1 MKKLFKMNVLYSFL
15 VILYISIFSFIGILI
30 INTKIAF
37 SYSTS
42 SSQKTFPKER
52 PHNLKKLEESVNTI
66 FNMVHKEGG
75 KTVGNIKQTKLMKNE
90 TLHTMLLRINFD
102 NDNIIKI
109 ISSIQMLSNSK
120 DILKALPTGMRVS
133 YSNNSKII
141 GGALKL
147 SYNKTKDLFIWQNN
161 DNNYNARIVFRPTR
175 LKKTYT
181 TGAIKSS
188 FYNSAIEAGIPE
200 NTLFEMVKLL
210 GFSVDFQR
218 DIREGD
224 TFEVLF
230 SKQIDVLD
238 DKVIDT
244 MPIRYLSIT
253 LSGNKEKF
261 FEFKD
266 KDGYI
271 RYYDEQGKSSRRT
284 LMKTPINGAR
294 LSSRYGNRKHP
305 ILDYNKM
312 HRGVDFS
319 APVGT
324 PIFAS
329 GDGII
334 EKAGWNGSYGRYIR
348 IRHNG
353 AYKTAYAHLSGFNK
367 NIKVGQRI
375 SQGKVIG
382 YVGSSGRSTGP
393 HLHYEVLL
401 NNQQINPM
409 KVKLPSGK
417 NISKNDLNNFK
428 AHINK
433 IISDKIVL
441 AKKNLTKT
449 FADQKIS
456 HNNIKSYLN

>member
-1 MKKLFKMNVLYSFL
+1 
-15 VILYISIFSFIGILI
+15 
-30 INTKIAF
+30 
-37 SYSTS
+37 
-42 SSQKTFPKER
+42 
-52 PHNLKKLEESVNTI
+52 
-66 FNMVHKEGG
+66 MVHKEGG
-75 KTVGNIKQTKLMKNE
+75 KAVSNIKQTKLMKNE

-102 NDNIIKI
+102 IDNIIKI
-109 ISSIQMLSNSK
+109 ISSIQKLPNSK

-147 SYNKTKDLFIWQNN
+147 RYNKTKDLFIWQNY
-161 DNNYNARIVFRPTR
+161 DYSYNARIVLRPT
-175 LKKTYT
+175 KFEKTYA
-181 TGAIKSS
+181 TGSIKSS
-188 FYNSAIEAGIPE
+188 FYKSAIEAGIPE

-244 MPIRYLSIT
+244 MPMRFLSIT
-253 LSGNKEKF
+253 LSGKKETF

-266 KDGYI
+266 KDGYT
-271 RYYDEQGKSSRRT
+271 RYYDEQGKSSIRT

-305 ILDYNKM
+305 ILGYNKM

-334 EKAGWNGSYGRYIR
+334 EIEPLNGPIGQKVKVAQLATTYGSEVPL
-348 IRHNG
+348 
-353 AYKTAYAHLSGFNK
+353 AKTIDGFVRPIDGSIPAPDNRTVLLSGFLE
-367 NIKVGQRI
+367 
-375 SQGKVIG
+375 
-382 YVGSSGRSTGP
+382 GSNVKSVDELVSGIDQSRA
-393 HLHYEVLL
+393 YE
-401 NNQQINPM
+401 IN
-409 KVKLPSGK
+409 VK
-417 NISKNDLNNFK
+417 F
-428 AHINK
+428 
-433 IISDKIVL
+433 VTT
-441 AKKNLTKT
+441 AKEIDEATASLMRMP
-449 FADQKIS
+449 Q
-456 HNNIKSYLN
+456 

>member
-1 MKKLFKMNVLYSFL
+1 MKKLFKMNALYSFL

-230 SKQIDVLD
+230 SKKIDVLD

>member
-1 MKKLFKMNVLYSFL
+1 MKKLFKMNALYSFL

-175 LKKTYT
+175 LKKTYI

>member
-1 MKKLFKMNVLYSFL
+1 MKKLFKMNALYSFL

-230 SKQIDVLD
+230 SKKIDVLD

-441 AKKNLTKT
+441 AKQNLTKT

>member
-1 MKKLFKMNVLYSFL
+1 MKKLFKMNALYSFL

>member
-1 MKKLFKMNVLYSFL
+1 MKKLFKINALYSFL

-90 TLHTMLLRINFD
+90 TLHNMLLRINFD

-175 LKKTYT
+175 LKKTYI

>member
-1 MKKLFKMNVLYSFL
+1 MK
-15 VILYISIFSFIGILI
+15 
-30 INTKIAF
+30 
-37 SYSTS
+37 
-42 SSQKTFPKER
+42 
-52 PHNLKKLEESVNTI
+52 
-66 FNMVHKEGG
+66 
-75 KTVGNIKQTKLMKNE
+75 
-90 TLHTMLLRINFD
+90 
-102 NDNIIKI
+102 
-109 ISSIQMLSNSK
+109 
-120 DILKALPTGMRVS
+120 VS

-147 SYNKTKDLFIWQNN
+147 RYNKTKDLFIWQNY
-161 DNNYNARIVFRPTR
+161 DYSYNARIVLRPT
-175 LKKTYT
+175 KFEKTYA
-181 TGAIKSS
+181 TGSIKSS
-188 FYNSAIEAGIPE
+188 FYKSAIEAGIPE

-244 MPIRYLSIT
+244 MPMRFLSIT
-253 LSGNKEKF
+253 LSGKKETF

-266 KDGYI
+266 KDGYT
-271 RYYDEQGKSSRRT
+271 RYYDEQGKSSIRT

-305 ILDYNKM
+305 ILGYNKM

-367 NIKVGQRI
+367 NIKIGQRI

-393 HLHYEVLL
+393 HLHYEVML
-401 NNQQINPM
+401 NNRQINPM

-417 NISKNDLNNFK
+417 NISKNNLNNFK

-441 AKKNLTKT
+441 AKQNLTKT

>member
-1 MKKLFKMNVLYSFL
+1 MNKLFKINALCSFL
-15 VILYISIFSFIGILI
+15 VIVYISIFSFIGILL

-42 SSQKTFPKER
+42 SSLIIFPTKR
-52 PHNLKKLEESVNTI
+52 PSNLQNLEESVNTI

-75 KTVGNIKQTKLMKNE
+75 KAVSNIKQTKLMKNE

-102 NDNIIKI
+102 SDNIIKI
-109 ISSIQMLSNSK
+109 ISSIQKLPGSK

-147 SYNKTKDLFIWQNN
+147 RYNKTKDLFIWQNY
-161 DNNYNARIVFRPTR
+161 DYSYNARIVLRPT
-175 LKKTYT
+175 KFEKTYA
-181 TGAIKSS
+181 TGSIKSS
-188 FYNSAIEAGIPE
+188 FYKSAIEAGIPE

-244 MPIRYLSIT
+244 MPMRFLSIT
-253 LSGNKEKF
+253 LSGKKETF

-266 KDGYI
+266 KDGYT
-271 RYYDEQGKSSRRT
+271 RYYDEQGKSSIRT

-305 ILDYNKM
+305 ILGYNKM

-367 NIKVGQRI
+367 NIKIGQRI

-393 HLHYEVLL
+393 HLHYEVML
-401 NNQQINPM
+401 NNRQINPM

-417 NISKNDLNNFK
+417 NISKNNLNNFK
-428 AHINK
+428 THIRK
-433 IISDKIVL
+433 IISDKIALV
-441 AKKNLTKT
+441 KQKYTKT

>member
-1 MKKLFKMNVLYSFL
+1 M
-15 VILYISIFSFIGILI
+15 
-30 INTKIAF
+30 
-37 SYSTS
+37 
-42 SSQKTFPKER
+42 
-52 PHNLKKLEESVNTI
+52 
-66 FNMVHKEGG
+66 
-75 KTVGNIKQTKLMKNE
+75 
-90 TLHTMLLRINFD
+90 
-102 NDNIIKI
+102 
-109 ISSIQMLSNSK
+109 
-120 DILKALPTGMRVS
+120 
-133 YSNNSKII
+133 
-141 GGALKL
+141 
-147 SYNKTKDLFIWQNN
+147 
-161 DNNYNARIVFRPTR
+161 RPT
-175 LKKTYT
+175 KFEKTYA
-181 TGAIKSS
+181 TGSIKSS
-188 FYNSAIEAGIPE
+188 FYKSAIEAGIPE

-244 MPIRYLSIT
+244 MPMRFLSIT
-253 LSGNKEKF
+253 LSGKKETF

-266 KDGYI
+266 KDGYT
-271 RYYDEQGKSSRRT
+271 RYYDEQGKSSIRT

-305 ILDYNKM
+305 ILGYNKM

-367 NIKVGQRI
+367 NIKIGQRI

-393 HLHYEVLL
+393 HLHYEVML
-401 NNQQINPM
+401 NNRQINPM

-417 NISKNDLNNFK
+417 NISKNNLNNFK
-428 AHINK
+428 THIRK
-433 IISDKIVL
+433 IISDKIAL
-441 AKKNLTKT
+441 AKQKYTKT
-449 FADQKIS
+449 FADQKIF